1 MKTYFYSLIWLLLPC
16 CAFAQGVAQDI
27 TTNDPM
33 YQYAEL
39 LGTGKLFSNK
49 VLVEIDFGQE
59 TKLFDFHDSNRII
72 DPETGKP
79 KVFNSMVDAMNF
91 MGALGW
97 EFVQAYVVTV
107 ANQNVY
113 HWLLKRPVTD
123 KERSDILPMVRGDL
137 KQQ

>member
-1 MKTYFYSLIWLLLPC
+1 MKTYSYFLVFLLTSC
-16 CAFAQGVAQDI
+16 CAFAQAAAQD
-27 TTNDPM
+27 TATHEPM

-39 LGTGKLFSNK
+39 FSTGKLFSNK
-49 VLVEIDFGQE
+49 VSVEIDFGQE
-59 TKLFDFHDSNRII
+59 TKFFDFQGSSRIV

-123 KERSDILPMVRGDL
+123 KERSDILPMIRGDL
-137 KQQ
+137 R

>member
-1 MKTYFYSLIWLLLPC
+1 MKNYLYFLILFLLPC
-16 CAFAQGVAQDI
+16 YTFAQSSGQEG
-27 TTNDPM
+27 TKEEQL

-49 VLVEIDFGQE
+49 VSVEIDFGQE
-59 TKLFDFHDSNRII
+59 TKFFDFHDSSRIV

-107 ANQNVY
+107 ASQNVY
-113 HWLLKRPVTD
+113 HWLLKRAITD
-123 KERSDILPMVRGDL
+123 EERAEILPMVKGDL
-137 KQQ
+137 K